1 MELKNA
7 LRSLKRQEGDP
18 CVSILL
24 NTHRTFPENAQDPI
38 NLKNLVAA
46 TEKRLLKAY
55 DKRAVWPLLERL
67 HAAVAGIDHTTNL
80 DGLAL
85 FAKADMAEV
94 VKLNVPVTDRVV
106 VDQDFATRDLLRA
119 MQSSAHFYVLT
130 ISGHESRLIEV
141 LRDKVVGEYG
151 AKDGFPF
158 RDQLYNTHAAERSQ
172 AGVEENLMKEFCNR
186 LDKVMQAVHAENPLP
201 VIVAADERNVRFLQG
216 VADKPSM
223 YIGSITGSPDDVKPH
238 ILAEQA
244 FAEVEQVMAER
255 RKGALDAISKAQ
267 GAGKLMD
274 DAGEIFRA
282 AQAGQGDTLYVEEG
296 YFQPA
301 RVDGGTVTLKE
312 DPTEAGVVDDIIDEI
327 AEDVLRYGGHV
338 VFLPEGALREYR
350 KLCLTVRY

>member
-7 LRSLKRQEGDP
+7 LRSLKHQEGDP

-24 NTHRTFPENAQDPI
+24 NTHRTFPDNAQDPI
-38 NLKNLVAA
+38 NLKNLVAT
-46 TEKRLLKAY
+46 TEERLLKAY
-55 DKRAVWPLLERL
+55 DKREVWPLIERI
-67 HAAVAGIDHTTNL
+67 HAAAAGIDHNTNL

-130 ISGHESRLIEV
+130 VSGQESRLIQAH
-141 LRDKVVGEYG
+141 RDKVVGEYG
-151 AKDGFPF
+151 AKDGFPI
-158 RDQLYNTHAAERSQ
+158 RDSLYNTHAAERSQ
-172 AGVEENLMKEFCNR
+172 AGVEEDLMKEFCNR
-186 LDKVMQAVHAENPLP
+186 VDKAMQAVHAENPLP
-201 VIVAADERNVRFLQG
+201 VIVAGEERNVRFLQG

-223 YIGSITGSPDDVKPH
+223 YIGSITGSPDEVKPH
-238 ILAEQA
+238 ILSEQA
-244 FAEVEQVMAER
+244 FAVVERVMTER
-255 RKGALDAISKAQ
+255 RKGALDTIAQAQ

-274 DAGEIFRA
+274 DVGEIFRA
-282 AQAGQGDTLYVEEG
+282 SRTGQGDTLYVEEG

-301 RVDGGTVTLKE
+301 HIDGETLTMKE
-312 DPTEAGVVDDIIDEI
+312 DPTEAGVVDDIIDDI
-327 AEDVLRYGGHV
+327 AEDILRHGGHV

-350 KLCLTVRY
+350 KVCLTVRY